1 VTKAEAIDRHTVR
14 YIFSGTQTRDLPMMV
29 ASLPILPKAYYA
41 TRKFEETSL
50 EPPLGSG
57 PYRIGDFKPGTQ
69 VTYKRRD
76 DYWAR
81 DLNVMRGLY
90 NFDDV
95 RYEYFR
101 ERTAG
106 LENLKSGGFDLRE
119 EFTSKDWA
127 TAYEAVPAIK
137 DGRLRRLDLADET
150 PSGTQGYWINTRKA
164 KFQDPRVRR
173 ALDMAFDYEWTNKN
187 LFYGLYKRTTS
198 FFENSDMKAA
208 GKPSGEELALLEP
221 FRDKLP
227 PSVFEEAYV
236 PPVSDG
242 NGIDRKQ
249 LRDANRLLMEA
260 GWTLKDNKRI
270 NAKGDILDV
279 EFLVTDPSSER
290 ILGKYVESLQALGV
304 QAVIRKVDETAYQRR
319 VKQFDFDV
327 ISGRFVMSA
336 TPGLEL
342 RSMFGSEAAKQEAS
356 RNLSGIS
363 NPVVDALIEKIIG
376 AKSRADLTHAARA
389 LDRVLRASHYWVP
402 HWYKAGH
409 WIVHWDKFGRPPV
422 KPRFARG
429 IIETWWYDNE
439 KAAKLKT
446 N

>member
-1 VTKAEAIDRHTVR
+1 
-14 YIFSGTQTRDLPMMV
+14 
-29 ASLPILPKAYYA
+29 
-41 TRKFEETSL
+41 
-50 EPPLGSG
+50 
-57 PYRIGDFKPGTQ
+57 
-69 VTYKRRD
+69 
-76 DYWAR
+76 
-81 DLNVMRGLY
+81 
-90 NFDDV
+90 
-95 RYEYFR
+95 
-101 ERTAG
+101 
-106 LENLKSGGFDLRE
+106 
-119 EFTSKDWA
+119 
-127 TAYEAVPAIK
+127 
-137 DGRLRRLDLADET
+137 
-150 PSGTQGYWINTRKA
+150 
-164 KFQDPRVRR
+164 
-173 ALDMAFDYEWTNKN
+173 
-187 LFYGLYKRTTS
+187 
-198 FFENSDMKAA
+198 MKAA

-236 PPVSDG
+236 PPVADD
-242 NGIDRKQ
+242 NGMDRKR

-304 QAVIRKVDETAYQRR
+304 AAVIRKVDETAYQRR

-389 LDRVLRASHYWVP
+389 LDRVLRANHYWVP

-409 WIVHWDKFGRPPV
+409 WIVHWDKFGRPAV